1 MKPGPGSQPR
11 SRSAVKRDRRGYSR
25 ARFTHH
31 HRPVQ
36 WWWRWW
42 VVVCWWWWW
51 WWWCGWYGLST
62 GRTVPGGTTGQA
74 GRQLRLPHCLATT
87 DCLYWLE
94 STAWLCGDGSHYQR
108 RPATLWSPGAGLSTP
123 AQSCHWFNK
132 PQASLYWPLSP
143 WENQFTIRITTL
155 LFLPLS
161 LVYYFDARDEWKGH
175 LNLSLFWVVRVWF
188 GLVWSHSKI
197 VLTRY
202 GYSAVFLYFYKIYF
216 VIHGLAE
223 QSSATQKFR
232 Q

>member
-62 GRTVPGGTTGQA
+62 GGTVPGGTTGQA

-94 STAWLCGDGSHYQR
+94 STAWLCGDRSHYQR
-108 RPATLWSPGAGLSTP
+108 RPAPPHSGPP
-123 AQSCHWFNK
+123 AQGSPPPHSPVIDLINPKPVFTDHFPLGKTSLLLELQLCSFYRSHLSIILTPGMSEKAISICHYFELLESGLVWFGH
-132 PQASLYWPLSP
+132 
-143 WENQFTIRITTL
+143 IVR
-155 LFLPLS
+155 LFLPAMDILLS
-161 LVYYFDARDEWKGH
+161 FCIFTKYIL
-175 LNLSLFWVVRVWF
+175 WF
-188 GLVWSHSKI
+188 
-197 VLTRY
+197 TD
-202 GYSAVFLYFYKIYF
+202 
-216 VIHGLAE
+216 
-223 QSSATQKFR
+223 
-232 Q
+232 